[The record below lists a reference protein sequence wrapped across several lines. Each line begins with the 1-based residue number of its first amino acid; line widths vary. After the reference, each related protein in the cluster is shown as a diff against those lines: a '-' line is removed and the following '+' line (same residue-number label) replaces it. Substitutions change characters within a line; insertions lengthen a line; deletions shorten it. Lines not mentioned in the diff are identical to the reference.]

1 MPVKGYDAMIDIVVG
16 GIGVALIVYLFVTV
30 IRPEWF

>member
-1 MPVKGYDAMIDIVVG
+1 MIDIVVG
-16 GIGVALIVYLFVTV
+16 SIGIGLVVYLFVTV

>member
-1 MPVKGYDAMIDIVVG
+1 MYEAAVPF
-16 GIGVALIVYLFVTV
+16 IGVLLIVYLFVTV